1 MTQLIWVYDK
11 KFKYT
16 DSFTSLPPTSSLSD
30 PQYLPPF
37 VIYSPIYV
45 YMIISFFL
53 YKHTS
58 NINKYSNAEFI
69 SLISGII
76 TGLCILFFFI
86 WIPEMKTQI
95 WWDKTIQQMVYW
107 GGTTQQSTNISSHVL
122 SNNPVLNIAGA
133 SPRVHSFIIV
143 ENNIFQKTEKEK
155 EEIGYAI
162 TRKKLIMLIK
172 KHNIKLIPWYKWA
185 EGLVI
190 STPFNDAGSIG
201 LPGGPSPDWKI
212 NVKYSLELGT
222 LLLTLIFILANWNY
236 NIFKR
241 ISPWIY
247 CTLLLLMSNQIWFQM
262 TSLPV
267 RQKYFYLTEK
277 VNLVSSCLT
286 IIIIFLF
293 LSGTQHIHSKK

>member
-16 DSFTSLPPTSSLSD
+16 DFFTSLRPTSSLSD
-30 PQYLPPF
+30 PQYLPTF

-45 YMIISFFL
+45 YMLISFSL
-53 YKHTS
+53 YKYTS

-86 WIPEMKTQI
+86 WFPEINTQI

-107 GGTTQQSTNISSHVL
+107 GSETPQSTNISSKTPL
-122 SNNPVLNIAGA
+122 NNNIAGE
-133 SPRVHSFIIV
+133 SVNGDTSFIIL

-155 EEIGYAI
+155 EEMGYAI
-162 TRKKLIMLIK
+162 TRKKLVMLIK
-172 KHNIKLIPWYKWA
+172 KHNIKLIPWYKWV
-185 EGLVI
+185 GGQVI
-190 STPFNDAGSIG
+190 STPFNDAGSVG
-201 LPGGPSPDWKI
+201 LAGGPSPDWKI
-212 NVKYSLELGT
+212 NAKYSLELGT

-262 TSLPV
+262 TSVPV
-267 RQKYFYLTEK
+267 RQKYFYLIEK

-293 LSGTQHIHSKK
+293 LSGTQHVKIK